1 MASHTVPEDQVHY
14 LWDEGNEPTLR
25 IASGDEVVA
34 RTREVSD
41 GQLTQESTADDL
53 GSLDMDRLYP
63 LVGPIYV
70 EDAAPGDTLAV
81 EMLSIETQGWGWTAI
96 LPGLGLL
103 PDDFP
108 DPYLRIFDLS
118 GDTTPL
124 DDVAQI
130 PVEPFFGTMGV
141 CPAGA
146 SAQPVMPPGIFGG
159 NMDTRQLVK
168 RSTLYLPVQVE
179 GALFSCGDAHG
190 AQGDGEVCVTGI
202 EAPMRGTFRFT
213 LHKDRPLPAPQWSSP
228 GALTPRVD
236 AGGFYATTGVGP
248 DLYVASQDAVRAM
261 VDYLTRIRPLSPED
275 AYVLASLCVDLKI
288 SEIVDAGQ
296 YVVSAVLPLA
306 VFS

>member
-1 MASHTVPEDQVHY
+1 VAHIVPEDQVHY

-25 IASGDEVVA
+25 VASGDELTV

-41 GQLTQESTADDL
+41 GQITPESKADVL
-53 GSLDMDRLYP
+53 GSLDMSRLYP

-70 EDAAPGDTLAV
+70 EDAAPGDTLKV
-81 EMLSIETQGWGWTAI
+81 EILSIETRGWGWTAI

-108 DPYLRIFDLS
+108 DPYLRIFDLT

-124 DDVAQI
+124 DDVARI

-146 SAQPVMPPGIFGG
+146 SAQPVMPPGSFGG
-159 NMDTRQLVK
+159 NMDTRQLVQG
-168 RSTLYLPVQVE
+168 STLYLPVQVE

-202 EAPMRGTFRFT
+202 EAPMAGSFRLTVERGRSI
-213 LHKDRPLPAPQWSSP
+213 PAPQWSAP
-228 GALTPRVD
+228 GPLTRRVD

-248 DLYVASQDAVRAM
+248 DLFVASQDALRAM
-261 VDYLTRIRPLSPED
+261 IAHLTATRSLSPED

-296 YVVSAVLPLA
+296 YIVSAVLPLA
-306 VFS
+306 VFA

>member
-1 MASHTVPEDQVHY
+1 VAHVVPEDQVHY

-25 IASGDEVVA
+25 VASGDEVTV

-41 GQLTQESTADDL
+41 GQITSESTADVL
-53 GSLDMDRLYP
+53 GSLDMSRLYP
-63 LVGPIYV
+63 LVGPVYV
-70 EDAAPGDTLAV
+70 EDAAPGDTLKV
-81 EMLSIETQGWGWTAI
+81 EILSIETRGWGWTAI

-103 PDDFP
+103 PDDFR
-108 DPYLRIFDLS
+108 DPYLRIFDLT

-124 DDVAQI
+124 GESARI

-146 SAQPVMPPGIFGG
+146 SALPVMPPGTFGG
-159 NMDTRQLVK
+159 NMDTRQLVQG
-168 RSTLYLPVQVE
+168 STLYLPVQVE

-202 EAPMRGTFRFT
+202 EAPMAGSFRLTVERGRSI
-213 LHKDRPLPAPQWSSP
+213 PAPQWSAP
-228 GALTPRVD
+228 GPLTPRVD

-248 DLYVASQDAVRAM
+248 DLFVASQDALRAM
-261 VDYLTRIRPLSPED
+261 IDHLTVTRALSPED

-296 YVVSAVLPLA
+296 YIVSAVLPLA
-306 VFS
+306 VFA

>member
-1 MASHTVPEDQVHY
+1 MVPEDQVHY

-25 IASGDEVVA
+25 VASGDELTV

-41 GQLTQESTADDL
+41 GQITPESKADVL
-53 GSLDMDRLYP
+53 GSLDMSRLYP

-70 EDAAPGDTLAV
+70 EDAAPGDTLKV
-81 EMLSIETQGWGWTAI
+81 EILSIETRGWGWTAI

-108 DPYLRIFDLS
+108 DPYLRIFDLT

-124 DDVAQI
+124 DDVARI

-146 SAQPVMPPGIFGG
+146 SAQPVMPPGSFGG
-159 NMDTRQLVK
+159 NMDTRQLVQG
-168 RSTLYLPVQVE
+168 STLYLPVQVG

-202 EAPMRGTFRFT
+202 EAPMAGSFRLT
-213 LHKDRPLPAPQWSSP
+213 VEKGRSIPAPQWSAP
-228 GALTPRVD
+228 GPLTRRVD

-248 DLYVASQDAVRAM
+248 DLFVASQDALRAM
-261 VDYLTRIRPLSPED
+261 IAHLTATRSLSSED

-296 YVVSAVLPLA
+296 YIVSAVLPLA
-306 VFS
+306 VFA